1 MSNFFNP
8 FLKMLLRNLPVFAL
22 LSSGSSFPCKSFA
35 TDVHQRSMVILP
47 LPVPT
52 SSPAARQPL
61 DLRSLLLVG
70 FSNFR
75 L

>member
-8 FLKMLLRNLPVFAL
+8 FLKMLLKNLPVFAL

-35 TDVHQRSMVILP
+35 TEVHQPSIVTLP

-52 SSPAARQPL
+52 SSPAARQQL
-61 DLRSLLLVG
+61 DL
-70 FSNFR
+70 
-75 L
+75 